1 MAEFFQSLGNA
12 IMDNLMVPVIVV
24 IAGGLIAL
32 FQPKINKIVQKHLA
46 KEDMKELNEEN
57 TIRKDLLELI
67 DRQVKSAVAANMSL
81 ANYIRRE
88 NNGDIPDEEGK
99 KLAENA
105 KQLVMNSLPVSLT
118 DKDGNLNKILGGTDR
133 LEAIIETSLKK
144 YVYEYKFKQQE
155 ASIVNQP
162 MKKTRSDLFTAIQT
176 NNRNSQ
182 FNPDMYHSSQYK
194 N

>member
-12 IMDNLMVPVIVV
+12 IMDNLMVPVIVI
-24 IAGGLIAL
+24 IAGALIAI

-46 KEDMKELNEEN
+46 KEDMKEINEEN
-57 TIRKDLLELI
+57 TIRKDLISLI
-67 DRQVKSAVAANMSL
+67 DSQVKSAVAANMSL

-162 MKKTRSDLFTAIQT
+162 VKKTRSDLFTAIQM
-176 NNRNSQ
+176 NNQNSQ

>member
-12 IMDNLMVPVIVV
+12 IMDNLMVPVIVI
-24 IAGGLIAL
+24 IAGGLIAI

-162 MKKTRSDLFTAIQT
+162 VKKTRSDLFTAIQM
-176 NNRNSQ
+176 NNQNSQ

>member
-12 IMDNLMVPVIVV
+12 IMDNLMVPIIVI
-24 IAGGLIAL
+24 IAGALIAI

-46 KEDMKELNEEN
+46 KEDMKEINEEN
-57 TIRKDLLELI
+57 TIRKDLISLI
-67 DRQVKSAVAANMSL
+67 DSQVKSAVAANMSL

-162 MKKTRSDLFTAIQT
+162 VKKTRSDLFTAIQM
-176 NNRNSQ
+176 NNQNSQ

>member
-12 IMDNLMVPVIVV
+12 IMDNLMVPVIVI
-24 IAGGLIAL
+24 IAGALIAI

-162 MKKTRSDLFTAIQT
+162 VKKTRSDLFTAIQM
-176 NNRNSQ
+176 NNQNSQ

>member
-12 IMDNLMVPVIVV
+12 IMDNLMVPIIVI
-24 IAGGLIAL
+24 IAGALIAI

-46 KEDMKELNEEN
+46 KEDMKEINEEN
-57 TIRKDLLELI
+57 TIRKDLISLI
-67 DRQVKSAVAANMSL
+67 DSQVKSAVAANMSL

-162 MKKTRSDLFTAIQT
+162 MKKTRSDLFTAIQM
-176 NNRNSQ
+176 NNQNSQ

>member
-12 IMDNLMVPVIVV
+12 IMDNLMVPVIVI
-24 IAGGLIAL
+24 IAGALIAI

-46 KEDMKELNEEN
+46 KEDMKEINEEN
-57 TIRKDLLELI
+57 TIRKDLISLI
-67 DRQVKSAVAANMSL
+67 DSQVKSAVAANMSL

-162 MKKTRSDLFTAIQT
+162 VKKTRSDLFTAIQM
-176 NNRNSQ
+176 NNQNLQ

>member
-12 IMDNLMVPVIVV
+12 IMDNLMVPIIVIF
-24 IAGGLIAL
+24 AGALIAI

-46 KEDMKELNEEN
+46 KEDMKEINEEN
-57 TIRKDLLELI
+57 TIRKDLISLI
-67 DRQVKSAVAANMSL
+67 DSQVKSAVAANMSL

-162 MKKTRSDLFTAIQT
+162 MKKTRSDLFTAIQM
-176 NNRNSQ
+176 NNQNSQ

>member
-12 IMDNLMVPVIVV
+12 IMDNLMVPVIVI
-24 IAGGLIAL
+24 IAGALIAI

-46 KEDMKELNEEN
+46 KEDMKEINEEN
-57 TIRKDLLELI
+57 TIRKDLISLI
-67 DRQVKSAVAANMSL
+67 DSQVKSAVAANMSL

-88 NNGDIPDEEGK
+88 NNGDIQDEEGK

-162 MKKTRSDLFTAIQT
+162 VKKTRSDLFTAIQM
-176 NNRNSQ
+176 NNQNSQ

>member
-12 IMDNLMVPVIVV
+12 IMDNLMVPIIVIF
-24 IAGGLIAL
+24 AGALIAI

-46 KEDMKELNEEN
+46 KEDMKEINEEN
-57 TIRKDLLELI
+57 TIRKDLISLI
-67 DRQVKSAVAANMSL
+67 DSQVKSAVAANMSL

>member
-12 IMDNLMVPVIVV
+12 IMDNLMVPVIVL
-24 IAGGLIAL
+24 IAGALIAI
-32 FQPKINKIVQKHLA
+32 FQPKINKLVQKHLA
-46 KEDMKELNEEN
+46 KEDMKEINEEN
-57 TIRKDLLELI
+57 TIRKDLISLI
-67 DRQVKSAVAANMSL
+67 DSQVKSAVAANMSL

-144 YVYEYKFKQQE
+144 YVYEDKYKEHELETKKSVPQRTKTSSSELLSRMQQG
-155 ASIVNQP
+155 AG
-162 MKKTRSDLFTAIQT
+162 R
-176 NNRNSQ
+176 
-182 FNPDMYHSSQYK
+182 
-194 N
+194 

>member
-155 ASIVNQP
+155 ASIINQP
-162 MKKTRSDLFTAIQT
+162 MKKTRSDLFTAIQM
-176 NNRNSQ
+176 NNQNSQ
-182 FNPDMYHSSQYK
+182 FSSDMYHSSQYK

>member
-12 IMDNLMVPVIVV
+12 IMDNLMVPVIVI
-24 IAGGLIAL
+24 IAGALIAI

-46 KEDMKELNEEN
+46 KEDMKEINEEN
-57 TIRKDLLELI
+57 TIRKDLISLI
-67 DRQVKSAVAANMSL
+67 DSQVKSAVAANMSL

-162 MKKTRSDLFTAIQT
+162 MKKTRSDLFTAIQM
-176 NNRNSQ
+176 NNQNLQ

>member
-12 IMDNLMVPVIVV
+12 IMDNLMVPVIVI
-24 IAGGLIAL
+24 IAGALIAI

-46 KEDMKELNEEN
+46 KEDMKEINEEN
-57 TIRKDLLELI
+57 TIRKDLISLI
-67 DRQVKSAVAANMSL
+67 DSQVKSAVAANMSL

-105 KQLVMNSLPVSLT
+105 KQLVMNSLPLSLT

-162 MKKTRSDLFTAIQT
+162 VKKTRSDLFTAIQM
-176 NNRNSQ
+176 NNQNSQ

>member
-12 IMDNLMVPVIVV
+12 IMDNLMVPIIVIF
-24 IAGGLIAL
+24 AGALIAI

-46 KEDMKELNEEN
+46 KEDMKEINEEN
-57 TIRKDLLELI
+57 TIRKDLISLI
-67 DRQVKSAVAANMSL
+67 DSQVKSAVAANMSL

-155 ASIVNQP
+155 IETKKSVPQRPKAS
-162 MKKTRSDLFTAIQT
+162 
-176 NNRNSQ
+176 
-182 FNPDMYHSSQYK
+182 SSELLSRMQQGAGR
-194 N
+194 

>member
-12 IMDNLMVPVIVV
+12 IMDNLMVPIIVI
-24 IAGGLIAL
+24 IAGALIAI

-46 KEDMKELNEEN
+46 KEDMKEINEEN
-57 TIRKDLLELI
+57 TIRKDLISLI
-67 DRQVKSAVAANMSL
+67 DSQVKSAVAANMSL

-162 MKKTRSDLFTAIQT
+162 VKKTRSDLFTAIQM
-176 NNRNSQ
+176 NNQNLQ

>member
-12 IMDNLMVPVIVV
+12 IMDNLMVPIIVI
-24 IAGGLIAL
+24 IAGALIAI

-46 KEDMKELNEEN
+46 KEDMKEINEEN
-57 TIRKDLLELI
+57 TIRKDLISLI
-67 DRQVKSAVAANMSL
+67 DSQVKSAVAANMSL

-162 MKKTRSDLFTAIQT
+162 VKKTRSDLFTAIQM
-176 NNRNSQ
+176 NNQNLP

>member
-12 IMDNLMVPVIVV
+12 IMDNLMVPVIVI
-24 IAGGLIAL
+24 IAGALIAI

-46 KEDMKELNEEN
+46 KEDMKEINEEN
-57 TIRKDLLELI
+57 TIRKDLISLI
-67 DRQVKSAVAANMSL
+67 DSQVKSAVAANMSL

-88 NNGDIPDEEGK
+88 NHGDIPDEEGK

-162 MKKTRSDLFTAIQT
+162 VKKTRSDLFTAIQM
-176 NNRNSQ
+176 NNQNLQ

>member
-1 MAEFFQSLGNA
+1 MVQFFQSLGNA
-12 IMDNLMVPVIVV
+12 IMDNLMVPVIVI
-24 IAGGLIAL
+24 IAGGLIAI
-32 FQPKINKIVQKHLA
+32 FQPKINKLVQKHLA
-46 KEDMKELNEEN
+46 KEDMKEINEEN
-57 TIRKDLLELI
+57 TIRKDLIALI
-67 DRQVKSAVAANMSL
+67 DSQVQSAVAANMSL

-88 NNGDIPDEEGK
+88 NNGNIPDEEGK

-162 MKKTRSDLFTAIQT
+162 VKKTRSDLFTAIQM
-176 NNRNSQ
+176 NNQNSQ

>member
-12 IMDNLMVPVIVV
+12 IMDNLMVPIIVIF
-24 IAGGLIAL
+24 AGALIAI

-46 KEDMKELNEEN
+46 KEDMKEINEEN
-57 TIRKDLLELI
+57 TIRKDLISLI
-67 DRQVKSAVAANMSL
+67 DSQVKSAVAANMSL

-162 MKKTRSDLFTAIQT
+162 VKKTRSDLFTAIQM
-176 NNRNSQ
+176 NNQNSQ

>member
-1 MAEFFQSLGNA
+1 MVQFFQSLGNA
-12 IMDNLMVPVIVV
+12 IMDNLMVPVIVI
-24 IAGGLIAL
+24 IAGALIAI
-32 FQPKINKIVQKHLA
+32 FQPKINKLVQKHLA
-46 KEDMKELNEEN
+46 KEDMKEINEEN
-57 TIRKDLLELI
+57 TIRKDLITLI
-67 DRQVKSAVAANMSL
+67 DSQVKSAVAANMSL

-88 NNGDIPDEEGK
+88 NNGDIPDEEGE

-118 DKDGNLNKILGGTDR
+118 DEDGNLNKILGGTDR

-162 MKKTRSDLFTAIQT
+162 VKKTRSDLFTAIQM
-176 NNRNSQ
+176 NNHNSQ

>member
-12 IMDNLMVPVIVV
+12 IMDNLMVPVIVI
-24 IAGGLIAL
+24 IAGALIAI
-32 FQPKINKIVQKHLA
+32 FQPKLNKLVQKHLA
-46 KEDMKELNEEN
+46 KEDMKEINEEN
-57 TIRKDLLELI
+57 TIRKDLITLI
-67 DRQVKSAVAANMSL
+67 DSQVKSAVAANMSL

-162 MKKTRSDLFTAIQT
+162 VKKTRSDLFTAIQM
-176 NNRNSQ
+176 NNQNLQ

>member
-12 IMDNLMVPVIVV
+12 IMDNLMVPVIVI
-24 IAGGLIAL
+24 IAGALIAI

-46 KEDMKELNEEN
+46 KEDMKEINEEN
-57 TIRKDLLELI
+57 TIRKDLISLI
-67 DRQVKSAVAANMSL
+67 DSQVKSAVAANMSL

-162 MKKTRSDLFTAIQT
+162 VKKTRSDLFTAIQM
-176 NNRNSQ
+176 NNQNPQ

>member
-12 IMDNLMVPVIVV
+12 IMDNLMVPVIVI
-24 IAGGLIAL
+24 IAGALIAI

-46 KEDMKELNEEN
+46 KEDMKEINEEN
-57 TIRKDLLELI
+57 TIRKDLISLI
-67 DRQVKSAVAANMSL
+67 DSQVKSAVAANMSL

-118 DKDGNLNKILGGTDR
+118 DKDGNLSKILGGTDR

-162 MKKTRSDLFTAIQT
+162 VKKTRSDLFTAIQM
-176 NNRNSQ
+176 NNQNSQ

>member
-12 IMDNLMVPVIVV
+12 IMDNLMVPIIVI
-24 IAGGLIAL
+24 IAGALIAI

-162 MKKTRSDLFTAIQT
+162 VKKTRSDLFTAIQM
-176 NNRNSQ
+176 NNQNSQ

>member
-12 IMDNLMVPVIVV
+12 IMDNLMVPIIVI
-24 IAGGLIAL
+24 IAGALIAL

-46 KEDMKELNEEN
+46 KEDMKEINEEN
-57 TIRKDLLELI
+57 TIRKDLISLI
-67 DRQVKSAVAANMSL
+67 DSQVKSAVAANMSL

-162 MKKTRSDLFTAIQT
+162 VKKTRSDLFTAIQM
-176 NNRNSQ
+176 NNQNSQ

>member
-12 IMDNLMVPVIVV
+12 IMDNLMVPVIVI
-24 IAGGLIAL
+24 IAGALIAI

-46 KEDMKELNEEN
+46 KEDMKEINEEN
-57 TIRKDLLELI
+57 TIRKDLISLI
-67 DRQVKSAVAANMSL
+67 DSQVKSAVAANMSL
-81 ANYIRRE
+81 ANFIRRE

-162 MKKTRSDLFTAIQT
+162 VKKTRSDLFTAIQM
-176 NNRNSQ
+176 NNQNSQ

>member
-12 IMDNLMVPVIVV
+12 IMDNLMVPVIVI
-24 IAGGLIAL
+24 IAGALIAI

-46 KEDMKELNEEN
+46 KEDMKEINEEN
-57 TIRKDLLELI
+57 TIRKDLISLI
-67 DRQVKSAVAANMSL
+67 DSQVKSAVAANMSL

-162 MKKTRSDLFTAIQT
+162 MKKTRSDLFTAIQM
-176 NNRNSQ
+176 NNQNSQ

>member
-12 IMDNLMVPVIVV
+12 IMDNLMVPVIVI
-24 IAGGLIAL
+24 IAGGLIAI

-57 TIRKDLLELI
+57 TIRKDLISLI
-67 DRQVKSAVAANMSL
+67 DSQVKSAVAANMSL

-162 MKKTRSDLFTAIQT
+162 VKKTRSDLFTAIQM
-176 NNRNSQ
+176 NNQNSQ

>member
-12 IMDNLMVPVIVV
+12 IMDNLMVPVIVI
-24 IAGGLIAL
+24 IAGALIAL

-46 KEDMKELNEEN
+46 KEDMKEINEEN
-57 TIRKDLLELI
+57 TIRKDLISLI
-67 DRQVKSAVAANMSL
+67 DSQVKSAVAANMSL

-162 MKKTRSDLFTAIQT
+162 MKKTRSDLFTAIQM
-176 NNRNSQ
+176 NNQNSQ